1 VSRRPDTFSA
11 SKTSP
16 VAFLRTFVDNLPSRT
31 FGGKMLV
38 SSIGWILVASGVIT
52 SGGGLAAFFSPHLLL
67 RLGFG
72 VENPASSTVFFVRHW
87 GVLIFV
93 VGGLIAYSAYAPAT
107 RTPVLIAAAIEKF
120 AIGLVVFFGPM
131 RRTNAM
137 TAIAILDGI
146 FAILYVVYL
155 AGL

>member
-1 VSRRPDTFSA
+1 
-11 SKTSP
+11 
-16 VAFLRTFVDNLPSRT
+16 
-31 FGGKMLV
+31 MLV
-38 SSIGWILVASGVIT
+38 SSIARILVASGVIT
-52 SGGGLAAFFSPHLLL
+52 AGAGLAALFSPHLLL

-72 VENPASSTVFFVRHW
+72 VEDPASSAVFFVRHW

-93 VGGLIAYSAYAPAT
+93 VGGLIVYSAYAPVT

-120 AIGLVVFFGPM
+120 AIGLLVFFGPIK
-131 RRTNAM
+131 RTNTM

-146 FAILYVVYL
+146 FAILYVAFL